1 MGLSKGAKV
10 VVDKTEFVVKE
21 LTQDLMTVVATAAP
35 NTSKQLNLGDMA
47 KVEVVEPEA
56 KKKKGRRSTR

>member
-1 MGLSKGAKV
+1 MGLSKGVKV
-10 VVDKTEFVVKE
+10 VVGKTEFVVKE

-47 KVEVVEPEA
+47 KVEVVEQEA
-56 KKKKGRRSTR
+56 KKKKADEATR